1 MLLSQLRNSLKF
13 YRSSPFIFRESL
25 RCRHGFLDNTRLLS
39 VSAVKYKEELNSS
52 EIVDLIDKETI
63 TESEIFTAGADSL
76 LSMAPVD
83 APSLLEPTFSSLGL
97 AHGYPSGWAQAL
109 MEVLHVS
116 ADLSWVQTIGV
127 TTILLRLVVLPIMIS
142 AQKAIVNQNKHLVR
156 NISSSDLQSPLI
168 IFYFSQ

>member
-13 YRSSPFIFRESL
+13 YRSSPFIFRETL
-25 RCRHGFLDNTRLLS
+25 KCRHGFLDNTRLLS
-39 VSAVKYKEELNSS
+39 VTAVKYKEELNSS

-63 TESEIFTAGADSL
+63 TSDSEIFTAGADSL
-76 LSMAPVD
+76 LSTAPVD
-83 APSLLEPTFSSLGL
+83 ALSLLEPTFSSLGL

-109 MEVLHVS
+109 MEVLHVN
-116 ADLSWVQTIGV
+116 ADLSWVQTIGA

-156 NISSSDLQSPLI
+156 NIGSSGLR
-168 IFYFSQ
+168 

>member
-1 MLLSQLRNSLKF
+1 MLQSQFRNSLKF
-13 YRSSPFIFRESL
+13 YRLRPFVFRETVK
-25 RCRHGFLDNTRLLS
+25 CRHGLLDNTRLLS
-39 VSAVKYKEELNSS
+39 ITAVKCKEELNSS

-63 TESEIFTAGADSL
+63 VDTAIFTDGADSL
-76 LSMAPVD
+76 LSTAPVA

-97 AHGYPSGWAQAL
+97 AHSYPSGWAQAL

-116 ADLSWVQTIGV
+116 ADLTWVQTIGA

-156 NISSSDLQSPLI
+156 NISFWCPVI
-168 IFYFSQ
+168 ILFYFSQ